1 MARAEILSDS
11 YVKNAHEDMCQRGI
25 VLANWVP
32 WNAAECAL
40 LRSDDEFG
48 DIISPSSVC
57 NVSGST
63 TLTMSKSPCHAAVHH
78 NVVRKN
84 SPSTPHLVVSPIV
97 PVPKTSLFSVVKQH
111 TRSKNHS
118 PFKISMLEASYKRN
132 SNPASNEKK
141 HLAHCLKMSMKQVC
155 NWFSNY
161 RKRKHRHP
169 TPVV

>member
-11 YVKNAHEDMCQRGI
+11 YVKYDHEDMCHCGI

-32 WNAAECAL
+32 WNAAECVL
-40 LRSDDEFG
+40 VGSDDEFG
-48 DIISPSSVC
+48 GII
-57 NVSGST
+57 SGST
-63 TLTMSKSPCHAAVHH
+63 TPTVSKSPCHAAVHH

-84 SPSTPHLVVSPIV
+84 SPSILNVVVRAVV
-97 PVPKTSLFSVVKQH
+97 PVPKTSLFSVVRRH

-118 PFKISMLEASYKRN
+118 PFKIGMLEASYKRN
-132 SNPASNEKK
+132 SKPASNEKK
-141 HLAHCLKMSMKQVC
+141 QLAHCLKMSMKQVC

-169 TPVV
+169 TPVA